1 MNSAA
6 LHFTA
11 LALAFASVPFAA
23 PAHATGEIE
32 SLITAANRARLES
45 YDATRSGA
53 LEEARAGGS
62 PEDVATLDAVLV
74 PQPLPWSDFDMTGD
88 WQCRT
93 IKAGGLA
100 ELVVYG
106 WFKCRVTDDGSG
118 WMLQKLTGSQRTKG
132 RFFTDSDTRL
142 TYLGSFAVND
152 DPFPPYGSGPDS
164 DQAGYAFRTGDQQ
177 WRIEFPA
184 PRYESKLDILEFRR

>member
-1 MNSAA
+1 MTRYLAPLLAVFLLAPAAA
-6 LHFTA
+6 L
-11 LALAFASVPFAA
+11 
-23 PAHATGEIE
+23 ATGEIE
-32 SLITAANRARLES
+32 GLITKADRDRLAGHEAVRAEALAA
-45 YDATRSGA
+45 
-53 LEEARAGGS
+53 ARASGDSG
-62 PEDVATLDAVLV
+62 DVAILEAAVA
-74 PQPLPWSDFDMTGD
+74 PRDQPWSGFDMTGD

-118 WMLQKLTGSQRTKG
+118 WTLTKLTGSQRTKG

-152 DPFPPYGSGPDS
+152 DPFPAYGKGPET
-164 DQAGYAFRTGDQQ
+164 DQVGYAYLASPTS
-177 WRIEFPA
+177 WRIELPS
-184 PRYESKLDILEFRR
+184 PYYESKLDILEFRR